1 MSDAKHDE
9 ELMHA
14 LSGVVIGLLS
24 SGVRRLDGEP
34 ALAIM
39 HKIEQGLA
47 SVRYVVSLAPFVVRV
62 EIEEGGLIVYSCEF
76 ESATPRMGWI
86 ELGAGT
92 LQ

>member
-9 ELMHA
+9 ELLHA

-24 SGVRRLDGEP
+24 SGVSRLDRGP
-34 ALAIM
+34 ALEVM
-39 HKIEQGLA
+39 HKIESGAA

-62 EIEEGGLIVYSCEF
+62 EIAEQGLIVYAFEF

-86 ELGAGT
+86 ELGAGPV
-92 LQ
+92 Q